1 MLIALGIVCISQVS
15 AWADEVPIEV
25 VENSDEGYSVPQE
38 KETTYDIDDIYDVVQ
53 FGVYSLWF
61 GFGSL
66 GGFLTCKQFLP

>member
-1 MLIALGIVCISQVS
+1 M
-15 AWADEVPIEV
+15 WADEVPIE

-38 KETTYDIDDIYDVVQ
+38 KETTYDIDDIYDVIQ

-61 GFGSL
+61 GFGTL